1 MTEAERQDVRMALLY
16 ELRLILTHG
25 EKKEYT
31 TEEIVELLD
40 KIAMSKQQES

>member
-1 MTEAERQDVRMALLY
+1 MALLY

-31 TEEIVELLD
+31 TEEIFELLD
-40 KIAMSKQQES
+40 KIALSSQLTVNSEQ